1 MIADPGGKLTRVSHI
16 LRARV
21 ALAGPGRAGRAF
33 ARSWTR
39 AGGRISTFVRRSS
52 TALEPAELAGA
63 TAATF
68 SDGRFPDCDILVLA
82 VSDDAITQVA
92 RSLAPRIT
100 CRLAFHLSGALSSE
114 ALAPFRDRGASVASL
129 HPVRPFTGA
138 DEEDWAGAHVA
149 VEGDAEA
156 SAAGE
161 DLARAVGAKPFRLT
175 AEAKPIYHA
184 SASLAAGGAVA
195 VLAVAVRGWMAAGIP
210 EHVAREALSDLASR
224 ATAAAGHQP
233 FARALTGAVAR
244 RDIGTIRSHAAA
256 LAAFPEAL
264 ALYRALAEE
273 ILRVTEGRGR
283 EDLVRDALRSGPE

>member
-1 MIADPGGKLTRVSHI
+1 VI
-16 LRARV
+16 
-21 ALAGPGRAGRAF
+21 
-33 ARSWTR
+33 
-39 AGGRISTFVRRSS
+39 RRSPAG
-52 TALEPAELAGA
+52 TERAELAGA
-63 TAATF
+63 ADALV
-68 SDGRFPDCDILVLA
+68 SDERFPDCDILVLA
-82 VSDDAITQVA
+82 VPDDAIAEAA
-92 RSLAPRIT
+92 RSLAPRIA
-100 CRLAFHLSGALSSE
+100 CRLAFHLSGALSSG

-129 HPVRPFTGA
+129 HPVRPFSGGDA
-138 DEEDWAGAHVA
+138 EDWVGAHVA

-161 DLARAVGAKPFRLT
+161 DMTRAVGAKPFRL
-175 AEAKPIYHA
+175 AADAKPIYHA

-195 VLAVAVRGWMAAGIP
+195 VLGVAVRGWMAAGIP

-224 ATAAAGHQP
+224 ATAAAGRQP
-233 FARALTGAVAR
+233 LAQALTGAVAR

-264 ALYRALAEE
+264 DLYRALAEE